1 MCIAYLCLSA
11 ELGTGTRELRARR
24 YRRGQPRQPLVL
36 GPEHDPDPWHVDAV
50 EGREELVRDA
60 NDGTDGAL
68 ALERHCH
75 GDRPGAPPSPPHLR
89 RGDRAEL
96 EMDRVGKRDLSGDA
110 RRPPLLDA
118 SLEPEEAADGE
129 EHNGDGHDRDR
140 GLWLQVHRRTHLSL
154 TGAASNGPAC

>member
-1 MCIAYLCLSA
+1 MCMASLCASA
-11 ELGTGTRELRARR
+11 ELRAGTRELRARR
-24 YRRGQPRQPLVL
+24 CGRGQPRQPLVL

-75 GDRPGAPPSPPHLR
+75 RDRPGAPPSPPHLR
-89 RGDRAEL
+89 RGDRTEL
-96 EMDRVGKRDLSGDA
+96 EMDRVGKRDPPGGA

-118 SLEPEEAADGE
+118 SLEPDETADGE
-129 EHNGDGHDRDR
+129 EHTGDGHGCDC
-140 GLWLQVHRRTHLSL
+140 GHWL
-154 TGAASNGPAC
+154 TG